1 MSARTV
7 NRAVDEVQAANP
19 VPQNVTEHYLA
30 HLKRRGI
37 DFLYVN
43 AGTDFPPLVEAY
55 ARQPESGL
63 DFPQPIAVA
72 HENAAVCMAL
82 GYTMVTGRP
91 QAVMV
96 HVSVGT
102 ANSVLGLMNASR
114 DNIPLL
120 FTAGRTPWFEEG
132 RLGAR
137 TSYIHWA
144 QEMFD
149 QASLVREF

>member
-1 MSARTV
+1 MSTPAPISPAGRSV
-7 NRAVDEVQAANP
+7 RAP
-19 VPQNVTEHYLA
+19 
-30 HLKRRGI
+30 
-37 DFLYVN
+37 
-43 AGTDFPPLVEAY
+43 
-55 ARQPESGL
+55 PESGL
-63 DFPQPIAVA
+63 DFPQPIIVA

-102 ANSVLGLMNASR
+102 ANAVLGLMNASR

-132 RLGAR
+132 RLGRAPPISIGR
-137 TSYIHWA
+137 RRCLTRRNGA
-144 QEMFD
+144 
-149 QASLVREF
+149 